1 MGVIQQNIESS
12 GKFMPSITLQYTNL
26 NEAGFEKL
34 ADEISKGFGTIFS
47 KNSQHGVEHWLLEKK
62 VSLDKIEL
70 FQGTEQLLME
80 LGKESSILQ
89 RIPKLGKEYIKD
101 LEGLSMSNM
110 DEKKVKIFAVQ
121 FNPENSTKAYL
132 GLLEIVCGYYQ
143 FELREKL
150 LTGALVKVFE
160 WLDIIEIY
168 TIFEKALNFLL
179 REAEDNKDIQFF
191 KSR

>member
-1 MGVIQQNIESS
+1 
-12 GKFMPSITLQYTNL
+12 MPSITLQYTNL